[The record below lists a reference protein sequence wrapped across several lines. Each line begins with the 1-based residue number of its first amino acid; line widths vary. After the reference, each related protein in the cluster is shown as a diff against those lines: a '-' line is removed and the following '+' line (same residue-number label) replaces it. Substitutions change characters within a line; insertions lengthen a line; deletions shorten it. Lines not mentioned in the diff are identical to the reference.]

1 MDGANYVHDEVL
13 VKLWRCPGQFYGT
26 DRIDDTVYSVDYHP
40 VCVLYFGYICL
51 QQDDFG

>member
-13 VKLWRCPGQFYGT
+13 VKLWRRLGQFYGA
-26 DRIDDTVYSVDYHP
+26 DRIDDTVYYINYNSF
-40 VCVLYFGYICL
+40 CVLYRGHLCL